1 MAVSRRRAL
10 LWLAAG
16 LGALGFAG
24 VRWRD
29 RAHAT
34 SSASARP
41 ATVSAAQGHAMTRI
55 VILGSGF
62 AALTAIRKLRAL
74 HVDAGITVVSP
85 RNELVYLP
93 SLIWLP
99 SGEKTGA
106 DLRIPLA
113 GFFERMRVRWHPGSV
128 QQVLDGG
135 RRVVTDTGE
144 LANDAL
150 VIATGGR
157 YLRKLLGIEHA
168 LIPCEGIAS
177 AEAIRDRVATME
189 GGTIAIGF
197 ASNPKEPGAVRGGPM
212 FEFLFGI
219 DTLLRR
225 QGRRDKFKLVFF
237 NPSKEPG
244 QRLGPSAVQ
253 KMLARMRALG
263 IETHLGHKPVRF
275 EAGKVVTEGG
285 EIPADL
291 ILFMP
296 GLTGPAWLEDS
307 ELPRSE
313 GGFIAADAQC
323 RARGMDHVY
332 VAGDIGSYPGP
343 DWMAKQAHQADLQA
357 EAVAKNI
364 AAGLRGEPA
373 DHGFKTELACI
384 VDSLDGGLLVYRSES
399 RTFTSPN
406 SRLLHWL
413 KRRFEDRYLKVY
425 R

>member
-1 MAVSRRRAL
+1 
-10 LWLAAG
+10 
-16 LGALGFAG
+16 
-24 VRWRD
+24 
-29 RAHAT
+29 
-34 SSASARP
+34 
-41 ATVSAAQGHAMTRI
+41 MTRI

-62 AALTAIRKLRAL
+62 AALTALRKLREL
-74 HVDAGITVVSP
+74 RVDAEITVVSP

-144 LANDAL
+144 LANDVL

-157 YLRKLLGIEHA
+157 YLRKLPGIEHA

-177 AEAIRDRVATME
+177 AEAIRDRLATME

-225 QGRRDKFKLVFF
+225 QGRRDKFRLVFF

-296 GLTGPAWLEDS
+296 GLTGPAWLDDS

-323 RARGMDHVY
+323 RARGLDRVY

-343 DWMAKQAHQADLQA
+343 DWMAKQAHQAALQA

-364 AAGLRGEPA
+364 AAGLHGEPA

-406 SRLLHWL
+406 SRMLHWL

>member
-1 MAVSRRRAL
+1 
-10 LWLAAG
+10 
-16 LGALGFAG
+16 
-24 VRWRD
+24 
-29 RAHAT
+29 
-34 SSASARP
+34 
-41 ATVSAAQGHAMTRI
+41 MTRI

-62 AALTAIRKLRAL
+62 AALTAIRKLRERR
-74 HVDAGITVVSP
+74 VDAEITVVSP

-144 LANDAL
+144 LANDVL

-157 YLRKLLGIEHA
+157 YLRKLPGIEHA
-168 LIPCEGIAS
+168 IIPCEGIAS
-177 AEAIRDRVATME
+177 AEAIRDRLATME

-225 QGRRDKFKLVFF
+225 QGRRDKFRLVFF

-296 GLTGPAWLEDS
+296 GLTGPAWLDDS

-364 AAGLRGEPA
+364 AAELRGEPA

-384 VDSLDGGLLVYRSES
+384 VDSLDGGMLVYRSES

-406 SRLLHWL
+406 LRLLHWL

>member
-1 MAVSRRRAL
+1 
-10 LWLAAG
+10 
-16 LGALGFAG
+16 
-24 VRWRD
+24 
-29 RAHAT
+29 
-34 SSASARP
+34 
-41 ATVSAAQGHAMTRI
+41 MTRI

-62 AALTAIRKLRAL
+62 AALTAIRKLRERR
-74 HVDAGITVVSP
+74 VDAEITVVSP

-99 SGEKTGA
+99 SGEKTGD

-113 GFFERMRVRWHPGSV
+113 SFFQRMRARWYPGSV

-144 LANDAL
+144 LANDVL
-150 VIATGGR
+150 ILATGGR
-157 YLRKLLGIEHA
+157 YLRKLPGIEHA
-168 LIPCEGIAS
+168 IIPCEGIAS
-177 AEAIRDRVATME
+177 AEAIRDRLATME

-225 QGRRDKFKLVFF
+225 QGRRDKFRLVFF

-244 QRLGPSAVQ
+244 QRLGPSAVR
-253 KMLARMRALG
+253 KLLARMRALG
-263 IETHLGHKPVRF
+263 VDTHLGHKPVRF

-296 GLTGPAWLEDS
+296 GLTGPAWLDDS
-307 ELPRSE
+307 TLPRSD
-313 GGFIAADAQC
+313 GGFVAADAQC
-323 RARGMDHVY
+323 RARGLDRVY

-343 DWMAKQAHQADLQA
+343 DWMAKQAHQAALQA

-364 AAGLRGEPA
+364 AAGLHGEPA

-406 SRLLHWL
+406 SRMLHWL